1 MSHREIMLSDGT
13 CVRISGAGPSLVLLH
28 GVGLNQ
34 SIWAEQVKAF
44 SATHQIITYDLLG
57 HGRSATV
64 SGNAALGD
72 WVHQLEKLAEELKL
86 EHFSLV
92 GFSFGGMIAQGFA
105 AKHAD
110 RVEKLVL
117 MSTVYDRSEEQRASV
132 LSRLEVVKREG
143 PHATV
148 PTALLRWFS
157 PQFAESHPD
166 IMNRYAVM
174 LRGNDAASFLS
185 AYTCFATADRG
196 LVGVLGK
203 FNRPTLIM
211 TGELDTGS
219 TPDMARKL
227 AGMIPG
233 AEYSIIAGGRHMM
246 PVEMPDEVNSVLR
259 RFLEGVRP

>member
-1 MSHREIMLSDGT
+1 MILRDGT
-13 CVRISGAGPSLVLLH
+13 CARLSGAGPALVLLH

-44 SATHQIITYDLLG
+44 APTRQVITYDLLG
-57 HGRSATV
+57 HGRSAPV
-64 SGNAALGD
+64 PENAVLEN
-72 WVHQLEKLAEELKL
+72 WVHQLEKLVEELKL
-86 EHFSLV
+86 ERFSLM
-92 GFSFGGMIAQGFA
+92 GFSFGGLIAQGFA

-110 RVEKLVL
+110 RIEKLVL
-117 MSTVYDRSEEQRASV
+117 MSTVYDRSEAQQASV

-148 PTALLRWFS
+148 PTALSRWFS

-166 IMNRYAVM
+166 VMNCYEVM
-174 LRGNDAASFLS
+174 LRENDATSFLS
-185 AYTCFATADRG
+185 AYKCFATVDQE
-196 LVGVLGK
+196 LVGVLSK
-203 FNRPTLIM
+203 FNRPILII

-219 TPDMARKL
+219 TPHMAGKL

-246 PVEMPDEVNSVLR
+246 PVEMPGEVNSVLR
-259 RFLEGVRP
+259 RFLEGERS

>member
-1 MSHREIMLSDGT
+1 MILRDGT
-13 CVRISGAGPSLVLLH
+13 CARISGAGPALVLLH

-44 SATHQIITYDLLG
+44 APTRQVITYDLLG
-57 HGRSATV
+57 HGRSGPVPENAT
-64 SGNAALGD
+64 LED
-72 WVHQLEKLAEELKL
+72 WAHQLENLVEELKL
-86 EHFSLV
+86 ERFSLV
-92 GFSFGGMIAQGFA
+92 GFSFGGMIAQAYA
-105 AKHAD
+105 AKSAD
-110 RVEKLVL
+110 RIEKLVL
-117 MSTVYDRSEEQRASV
+117 MSTVYDRSEAQQASV

-143 PHATV
+143 PHATIR
-148 PTALLRWFS
+148 TALSRWFS
-157 PQFAESHPD
+157 PQFAESHTD
-166 IMNRYAVM
+166 VMNRYVVM
-174 LRGNDAASFLS
+174 LRENDASSFLS
-185 AYTCFATADRG
+185 AYTCFATVDRD
-196 LVGVLGK
+196 LVGVLAK

-259 RFLEGVRP
+259 HFLNGGNS

>member
-1 MSHREIMLSDGT
+1 MLRDGT
-13 CVRISGAGPSLVLLH
+13 CARLSGAGPALVLLH

-44 SATHQIITYDLLG
+44 APTHQIIAYDLLG
-57 HGRSATV
+57 HGRSTV
-64 SGNAALGD
+64 VSDNALLGD
-72 WVHQLEKLAEELKL
+72 WIHQLENLVEELKL
-86 EHFSLV
+86 ERFSLV
-92 GFSFGGMIAQGFA
+92 GFSFGGLIAQGFA
-105 AKHAD
+105 AKHAGKI
-110 RVEKLVL
+110 EKLVL
-117 MSTVYDRSEEQRASV
+117 MSTVYDRSEMQRASV

-143 PHATV
+143 PHATI
-148 PTALLRWFS
+148 PTALSRWFS

-166 IMNRYAVM
+166 VMNRYAVM
-174 LRGNDAASFLS
+174 LRGNDATSFLS
-185 AYTCFATADRG
+185 AYTCFATVDRD
-196 LVGVLGK
+196 LVGVLAK

-259 RFLEGVRP
+259 RFLGGEHV